1 MSRFA
6 VLFPRS
12 KPLIA
17 VCHLPPLPDYPD
29 SPGIDALCAHALA
42 DLSTVEA
49 LGVDAILIENEYDR
63 PHRVKAQPETL
74 DAMTRITAAV
84 CEAASTAVV
93 GCEILLND
101 PQASLD
107 VARASGARFIRSD
120 YFVDRMSR
128 ADYGE
133 FEIDPVGL
141 MDYRKS
147 SGAKSTLILA
157 DVQVKFATMVEKR
170 SLQESARLAALRD
183 ADGIVVT
190 GDETGTSPTANQL
203 REARAGI
210 KSSGKDIPLLLGSG
224 LDADNAF
231 ELMGEC
237 DGAIVG
243 TALMRKGRIDAE
255 RTRRLVGETDKH
267 R

>member
-1 MSRFA
+1 MSRFTD
-6 VLFPRS
+6 LFPRS

-42 DLSTVEA
+42 DLATVESIG
-49 LGVDAILIENEYDR
+49 LDAILIENEYDR
-63 PHRVKAQPETL
+63 PHRVKAQPETV
-74 DAMTRITAAV
+74 DAMTRITASV
-84 CEAASTAVV
+84 CAAASSAIV

-101 PQASLD
+101 PEASLD
-107 VARASGARFIRSD
+107 VAKATGARFIRSD

-141 MDYRKS
+141 LDYRKAK
-147 SGAKSTLILA
+147 GAKSTLILA

-170 SLQESARLAALRD
+170 SLQESARLAALRG
-183 ADGIVVT
+183 ADGVVVT

-210 KSSGKDIPLLLGSG
+210 NSSGRDVPLLLGSG
-224 LDADNAF
+224 LDTDNAF
-231 ELMGEC
+231 DLLGEC

-255 RTRRLVGETDKH
+255 RAQRLVSEADKH